1 MAIHEL
7 NNNPTLA
14 GQVRL
19 IENVVYGAAD
29 GEAQQMS
36 LLTPWAQRY
45 QAAQLPARP
54 LIVFVQ
60 GSSWRLPTLGEEI
73 PQLVQFVHQGYVVAT
88 VQHRNSLDGHAF
100 PAFLTDVKAA
110 IRYLRAHAT
119 EYAIDPARVSVWGT
133 SSGANAAM
141 LVGLTGDDPKYK
153 TAADADR
160 LTQWWPASVLPM
172 WWRPLNI
179 AKPSPVA
186 MSCSIPCLAPIGLSG
201 TSSSGK

>member
-60 GSSWRLPTLGEEI
+60 GALGAYQPWGKKFPNWSSLFTR
-73 PQLVQFVHQGYVVAT
+73 AT
-88 VQHRNSLDGHAF
+88 
-100 PAFLTDVKAA
+100 
-110 IRYLRAHAT
+110 
-119 EYAIDPARVSVWGT
+119 
-133 SSGANAAM
+133 
-141 LVGLTGDDPKYK
+141 
-153 TAADADR
+153 
-160 LTQWWPASVLPM
+160 
-172 WWRPLNI
+172 WWRRFNTGIHLMATPFR
-179 AKPSPVA
+179 PF
-186 MSCSIPCLAPIGLSG
+186 
-201 TSSSGK
+201 